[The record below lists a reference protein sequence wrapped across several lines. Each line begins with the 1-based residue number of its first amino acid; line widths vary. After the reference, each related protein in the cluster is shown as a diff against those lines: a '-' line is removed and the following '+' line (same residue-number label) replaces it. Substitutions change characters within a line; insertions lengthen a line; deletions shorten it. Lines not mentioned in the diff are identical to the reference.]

1 MYFRCSAVPFI
12 FIISAAGLLLCC
24 RTNGIDDL
32 PVPSET
38 RILRKNLATE
48 YYSIAEAYF
57 DLKKYDKA
65 ADYYKLAMKDPAL
78 RTAAYYKLGRAYALG
93 KQWNDAEKIFRT
105 LLKRDPENLSISI
118 SIAYITAMKGDTENA
133 LLMYR
138 NLIEKKPDD
147 GDLLENYIALLITD
161 GRLELAE
168 QQLFILKTKFPDN
181 SSIDTLQKKIYEKL
195 DNPPAKEKEEK
206 AAAEEMPAVH

>member
-1 MYFRCSAVPFI
+1 MYFRCPAMLFF
-12 FIISAAGLLLCC
+12 FIIPAAGLLLSC
-24 RTNGIDDL
+24 RTNGIDDI

-93 KQWNDAEKIFRT
+93 KQWDDAEKIFRT
-105 LLKRDPENLSISI
+105 LLKRDPENLNISI
-118 SIAYITAMKGDTENA
+118 SIAYITAMKGDIEKA
-133 LLMYR
+133 LFMYR

-181 SSIDTLQKKIYEKL
+181 ASIDTLQKKIYEKL
-195 DNPPAKEKEEK
+195 DNPPVNEKEEK
-206 AAAEEMPAVH
+206 AADGEGVAAH